1 MEAGMARRVSALA
14 VAPSVEAAGW
24 AGAAAAVEE
33 DEEGEV
39 EEDEEGEVEE
49 VEEGEVEDDEEEEVE
64 EVVKEE
70 GVVLAAPGLFPRE
83 AR

>member
-24 AGAAAAVEE
+24 AGAAAA
-33 DEEGEV
+33 V